1 MTTQKF
7 NNEQEFNAWKEKNV
21 WGAVMFEFGDDMS
34 EPDMYP
40 CVMVYENFVN
50 PNCDNSDMEEQ
61 YDNLIDEGYDSD
73 DIELLLYHYVYPT
86 DFE

>member
-1 MTTQKF
+1 
-7 NNEQEFNAWKEKNV
+7 
-21 WGAVMFEFGDDMS
+21 
-34 EPDMYP
+34 
-40 CVMVYENFVN
+40 MVYENFVN